1 MTSVNESDVFEH
13 DRPDH
18 ALALLADAFDLFRRD
33 LEAEFATMAV
43 PAFLDGVR
51 GSQMR
56 LLQLTPPAGLS
67 ATQLAVRAG
76 MTKQALGELAA
87 SLEAR
92 GLYESVSHPTDR
104 RLRIWRPTVLGREAS
119 ETADRAV
126 ATVEHRWRRHLGA
139 ADWDALRDTLSR
151 ARAR

>member
-1 MTSVNESDVFEH
+1 MTSVNE
-13 DRPDH
+13 DRPTH
-18 ALALLADAFDLFRRD
+18 AMALLADAFDLFRRD
-33 LEAEFATMAV
+33 LEAEFAGIIV

-56 LLQLTPPAGLS
+56 LLQLTPPEGLS

-92 GLYESVSHPTDR
+92 GLYESVSDPHDR
-104 RLRIWRPTVLGREAS
+104 RLRIWRQTDLGREAA
-119 ETADRAV
+119 EAADRAI
-126 ATVEHRWRRHLGA
+126 ATVERRWRRRIGA
-139 ADWDALRDTLSR
+139 ADWDVLRDTLMRVR
-151 ARAR
+151 AR

>member
-1 MTSVNESDVFEH
+1 MASVNAFSQ

-18 ALALLADAFDLFRRD
+18 ALALLADTFDLFRQE
-33 LEAEFATMAV
+33 LEAELATMTV

-56 LLQLTPPAGLS
+56 LLQLTPPDGLS

-92 GLYESVSHPTDR
+92 GLLESVSDPLDR
-104 RLRIWRPTVLGREAS
+104 RLRIWRQTDLGREAS
-119 ETADRAV
+119 RTADGAV
-126 ATVEHRWRRHLGA
+126 ATVERRWRRRIGA
-139 ADWDALRDTLSR
+139 ADWDALRDTLVR

>member
-1 MTSVNESDVFEH
+1 MTSVNDFDA
-13 DRPDH
+13 DRPEH
-18 ALALLADAFDLFRRD
+18 ALALLADAFDRFRRE
-33 LEAEFATMAV
+33 LEEELASMTV

-56 LLQLTPPAGLS
+56 LLQLTPPEGLS
-67 ATQLAVRAG
+67 ATQLALRAG

-92 GLYESVSHPTDR
+92 GLIESVSDPTDR
-104 RLRIWRPTVLGREAS
+104 RLRIWRPTDVGREAS
-119 ETADRAV
+119 AAADRAI
-126 ATVEHRWRRHLGA
+126 ATVERRWRRRIGA
-139 ADWDALRDTLSR
+139 TDWDALRDTLLR